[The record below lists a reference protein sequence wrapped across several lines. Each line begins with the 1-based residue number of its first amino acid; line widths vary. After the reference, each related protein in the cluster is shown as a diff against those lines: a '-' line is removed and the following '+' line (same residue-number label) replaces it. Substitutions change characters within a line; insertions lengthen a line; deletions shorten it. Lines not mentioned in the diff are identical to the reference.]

1 MNLNSYSASDT
12 GTLLGVAEV
21 IAKNKSRCAI
31 ILRQKKVI
39 GVVSEGD
46 LVRALINGVEIHSP
60 VAEFVHHGFEYM
72 EEKNFEHALNLFRD
86 FGISLIPIVSKE
98 MELKDIIT
106 LHDILDQVEIHESGI
121 NG

>member
-1 MNLNSYSASDT
+1 MNLDSYSASDT

-39 GVVSEGD
+39 GVISEGD

-60 VAEFVHHGFEYM
+60 VTEFIHHGFEYM
-72 EEKNFEHALNLFRD
+72 EEKNFEHALSLFRR
-86 FGISLIPIVSKE
+86 FGISLIPIVSEK
-98 MELKDIIT
+98 MELKDVIT
-106 LHDILDQVEIHESGI
+106 LQDVLAKVEINRS
-121 NG
+121 